1 MTIEEV
7 TNKLS
12 FEMVIL
18 TGHPEDVS
26 IYQQYIQIGIVLGME
41 YFKKDQQEV
50 IALDDKGV
58 IVGKFRSVTEAS
70 KKLGICRQGIV
81 KVLNAR
87 AHSAGGLHF
96 VKQKD
101 WNR

>member
-1 MTIEEV
+1 MTIEEA

-58 IVGKFRSVTEAS
+58 IVGKFRSVTEDS
-70 KKLGICRQGIV
+70 LKPYQRRPIRSLQQ
-81 KVLNAR
+81 
-87 AHSAGGLHF
+87 HF
-96 VKQKD
+96 C
-101 WNR
+101 